1 MYLNKVFILG
11 NLTADPQLRS
21 TTNGIPVAS
30 FSVATNR
37 VFKDKDG
44 VTRTDVQYHNVV
56 TWGRTAEIVN
66 QFLKKGSMVLIE
78 GRLQTRKFQDQ
89 QGNNRWRTEIICER
103 LQLGPKIVQSLKSEA
118 QNLDSSSSKLETENL
133 ESGSEKELPEV
144 ELKEEEI
151 SEEDLPF

>member
-66 QFLKKGSMVLIE
+66 QFSIFE
-78 GRLQTRKFQDQ
+78 
-89 QGNNRWRTEIICER
+89 
-103 LQLGPKIVQSLKSEA
+103 
-118 QNLDSSSSKLETENL
+118 LDKLNQFFAEFL
-133 ESGSEKELPEV
+133 HL
-144 ELKEEEI
+144 
-151 SEEDLPF
+151 